1 MRLPTKDRFPMSM
14 PALFKGRLSIP
25 VIGSPLFII
34 SVPDLVI
41 AQCKAGVVGSF
52 PALNARP
59 QELLDEWLARITEEL
74 AAHDRAH
81 PDRPSA
87 PFAVNQIVHRS
98 NNRLDHDLALCEKY
112 KVPMVITSLGAR
124 EELNQAAHNWGGI
137 VFHDVINQKFA
148 RKAIEKGADGLILVA
163 AGAGGHAGTIS
174 PFAFVAETRQWFD
187 GPVALS
193 GAIGNGRA
201 VRAARVLC
209 ADFAYIGSAFIATKE
224 ANAVEGY
231 KQMITTAGAED
242 IVYSNLFTGVHGNYL
257 RPSIVAAGMDPE
269 NLPTSDP
276 SRMSFGTD
284 AAGERAKP
292 KAWKEIWG
300 SGQGI
305 GSIGKIVPAAELIAR
320 FKHEYEAAIHSP
332 L

>member
-1 MRLPTKDRFPMSM
+1 MSM
-14 PALFKGRLSIP
+14 SALFNGRLSIP
-25 VIGSPLFII
+25 VIGAPLFIV

-59 QELLDEWLARITEEL
+59 PELLDEWLGRIKQEL
-74 AAHDRAH
+74 AAYDKAN

-87 PFAVNQIVHRS
+87 PFAVNQIVHKS
-98 NNRLDHDLALCEKY
+98 NNRLDHDMALCEKH
-112 KVPMVITSLGAR
+112 KVPMIISSLGAR
-124 EELNQAAHNWGGI
+124 EELNQAVHGWGGI

-148 RKAIEKGADGLILVA
+148 HKAIEKGADGLILVA

-174 PFAFVAETRQWFD
+174 PLAFVAETRAWFD
-187 GPVALS
+187 GPIALS

-201 VRAARVLC
+201 IRAARILG

-231 KQMITTAGAED
+231 KAMITSSAAED

-257 RPSIVAAGMDPE
+257 KPSIVAAGMDPE

-276 SRMSFGTD
+276 SKMSFGTD
-284 AAGERAKP
+284 ASGERNKP
-292 KAWKEIWG
+292 KAWNIVAEG
-300 SGQGI
+300 SALGT
-305 GSIGKIVPAAELIAR
+305 KP
-320 FKHEYEAAIHSP
+320 K
-332 L
+332 